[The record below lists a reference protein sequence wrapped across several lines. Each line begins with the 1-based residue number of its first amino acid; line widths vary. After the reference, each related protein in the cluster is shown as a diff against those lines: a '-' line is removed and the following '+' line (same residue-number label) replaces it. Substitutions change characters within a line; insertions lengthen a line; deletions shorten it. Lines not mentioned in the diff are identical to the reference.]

1 MMNRY
6 GETGGSVTLRGA
18 LDHRRE
24 GQSERVP
31 VVYGYNG
38 PSQFGYNL
46 KSGAYTV
53 YISRD
58 EDDIEGSV
66 RELMANIAAHRAVIC
81 ERTASHRLA

>member
-1 MMNRY
+1 MMNRH
-6 GETGGSVTLRGA
+6 GETGGSAALRGA

-66 RELMANIAAHRAVIC
+66 RELMADIAAHRAVVR
-81 ERTASHRLA
+81 ERAASHRPA